1 MLKIE
6 AYPTVIMNNLNLL
19 KYATDCYLP
28 TRLGMATNSAEQL
41 VIAARLFDRWSRS
54 VPLTHLDEP
63 LVVRWLTEYAKV
75 TSPRTVNSKRC
86 SILTLWAAASEAGLC
101 RPPNRKRIPRAK
113 EMRRIPWAWTTT
125 ELERLV
131 SVCRSVRGT
140 LGEIPSQTWWPSVVL
155 TIYYT
160 GMRISSLLSIAT
172 EDLSL
177 AERYAIVRAEADK
190 SCMDRFYA
198 LGDSATAAIA
208 GHFCPHRERAFP
220 WPYGR
225 RQLFYKFRRIVTA
238 AGLKSR
244 KTMGLFH
251 QLRRSNLSYTAAYG
265 GIELAQQQAGHASS
279 ATTVRHYLDPRI
291 ARQRSAVDVLPELKV
306 SGNDDKQKRLF

>member
-1 MLKIE
+1 MAKIE
-6 AYPTVIMNNLNLL
+6 VYPTGIMSITLL
-19 KYATDCYLP
+19 TFCTEAYLP
-28 TRLGMATNSAEQL
+28 TRLGMAKTSSEQL
-41 VIAARLFDRWSRS
+41 KIAARIYNVSLRE
-54 VPLTHLDEP
+54 LDELDLARR
-63 LVVRWLTEYAKV
+63 LVAYSKDHAP
-75 TSPRTVNSKRC
+75 STVNSKRRM
-86 SILTLWAAASEAGLC
+86 ILTLWAAAADVDLC
-101 RPPNRKRIPRAK
+101 RPPSRKRVPRAK
-113 EMRRIPWAWTTT
+113 EPRRLPWAWTTT

-140 LGEIPSQTWWPSVVL
+140 LGNIPSRTWWPSVVL

-190 SCMDRFYA
+190 SNMDRFYA
-198 LGDSATAAIA
+198 LGDSATASIA

-225 RQLFYKFRRIVTA
+225 RQLFYRFRTIVTA

-251 QLRRSNLSYTAAYG
+251 QLRRSNLSYTAACG
-265 GIELAQQQAGHASS
+265 GIELAQRQAGHASP
-279 ATTVRHYLDPRI
+279 ATTVRHYIDPRI
-291 ARQRSAVDVLPELKV
+291 AKQKSAVDVLPELDL
-306 SGNDDKQKRLF
+306 SSDKQLRLF